1 MYPSLVQPIAGGY
14 ERAVGGIHLL
24 PVQGDCAKGLIVCL
38 GRHIIE
44 LFLLRLADRRGAGNE
59 LLNCR
64 FVFLFC
70 VPGLTVRADG
80 VRSPRLI
87 FSPTLAYFGH
97 GTAGRVKFGVAVGRS
112 SQQPAFGLKAKACFW
127 LVVPLKPPN

>member
-1 MYPSLVQPIAGGY
+1 MAPIFVYPSLVQPIAGGY

-87 FSPTLAYFGH
+87 FLAAIVFCH
-97 GTAGRVKFGVAVGRS
+97 VTAGPVKSGVVSGRRAS
-112 SQQPAFGLKAKACFW
+112 NRLSA
-127 LVVPLKPPN
+127 